1 MWLVGQGI
9 QGVEEM
15 CLDKRNSDGASKIT
29 INTKGSD
36 SGTKNTD
43 TKITSSRASRVK
55 STD

>member
-1 MWLVGQGI
+1 MWLVGQGV

-29 INTKGSD
+29 TNTKGSD

-43 TKITSSRASRVK
+43 TKTTSSK
-55 STD
+55 LGK